1 MDFFDRQESARRA
14 SRWLLAWYLL
24 AIVFVVVCFN
34 IVVALFYALFAIY
47 GALPLAGGE
56 PLVWH
61 GLWTTY
67 WHAVAHVPR
76 GVHAAVAGIVAATIL
91 AVSGWRLHQLAEGG
105 TAVAEMLGAH
115 YLDRSRATP
124 AEAKLLNV
132 VEEMAIASGIAVP
145 PVYLLANESA
155 VNALAAGYSPNEA
168 VIIVTRG
175 AIDRL
180 TRDELQGVMGHEF
193 SHILNGDM
201 ALNVRLVALLAG
213 IACFGVW
220 GEAMVLQAGAEARA
234 SDRESRGGMVLGA
247 LFGMGMAFT
256 GFPGN
261 FAAEAIKAAISRQR
275 ELLAD
280 AASVQFT
287 RNPEG
292 IAGALDAILALSA
305 ATTLRSAYATE
316 LSHMFF
322 LPAVARW
329 WAWPTHPP
337 IEERIRRVHPRFQR
351 EDYRRTRHAAQY
363 RDGARA
369 VLDGAGNVVKVV
381 GALGAAAEMVAPPR
395 AEHVDH
401 ARRLLER
408 LPHALRARLA
418 TPEGAEQAMFG
429 LLLARD
435 GPLREQQLA
444 LLGERGAQ
452 VAAAQFELG
461 PVGGGQALLLLE
473 LALPALKQFAQK
485 RRDAFLADVQSL
497 VEADRKLTLAEFVL
511 ATLLRQ
517 HLRDGA
523 GKPIPT
529 KFGKLAEVAGDAQ
542 VVLSLIAQVSQSDTG
557 AAHAKGAAIL
567 GIALA
572 APLTVAELST
582 ARVAEAL
589 ERLRSLAPFEK
600 PRLLKACLEAAAA
613 DGKFRL
619 AEVELVRVVAAT
631 LDCPLPPVIQA
642 LDPATLAA

>member
-1 MDFFDRQESARRA
+1 MDFFDQQEAARRA
-14 SRWLLAWYLL
+14 SRRLLLWYLL
-24 AIVFVVVCFN
+24 AVAFVVACFN
-34 IVVALFYALFAIY
+34 LAAALLYALLAIY

-56 PLVWH
+56 PLVWR

-67 WHAVAHVPR
+67 WHAVAHVPPK
-76 GVHAAVAGIVAATIL
+76 VHVVVSGAVAATIL
-91 AVSGWRLHQLAEGG
+91 AVSGWRLRQLAEGG
-105 TAVAEMLGAH
+105 TAVAQMLGAH

-145 PVYLLANESA
+145 PVYLLANEGA

-175 AIDRL
+175 AIEKL
-180 TRDELQGVMGHEF
+180 SRDELQGVMGHEF

-213 IACFGVW
+213 IACFGEW
-220 GEAMVLQAGAEARA
+220 GEYLVFKAGGEARA
-234 SDRESRGGMVLGA
+234 QEREDRGGLVLFA
-247 LFGMGMAFT
+247 LFGMAIALT
-256 GFPGN
+256 GFPGL

-292 IAGALDAILALSA
+292 IAGALDTVLALGT

-322 LPAVARW
+322 LPAAARW

-337 IEERIRRVHPRFQR
+337 IDERIRRVHPRFRR
-351 EDYRRTRHAAQY
+351 EDYRRTRHAERY

-381 GALGAAAEMVAPPR
+381 DGLATAAALVGAPR

-408 LPHALRARLA
+408 LPQALRMRLA
-418 TPEGAEQAMFG
+418 RPEGAENAIFG
-429 LLLARD
+429 LLLEREGPARD
-435 GPLREQQLA
+435 QQLA

-452 VAAAQFELG
+452 AAAAQLELG
-461 PVGGGQALLLLE
+461 SLGRAQALLLID
-473 LALPALKQFAQK
+473 LALPALKQQPQK
-485 RRDAFLADVQSL
+485 RRDAFLAEVQRL
-497 VEADRKLTLAEFVL
+497 VEADRKLTLAEFVQ

-517 HLRDGA
+517 HLREGA
-523 GKPIPT
+523 GKPIRT
-529 KFGKLAEVAGDAQ
+529 KFGKLEEVAGDAQ
-542 VVLSLIAQVSQSDTG
+542 AVLSLIAHASKGDAA

-567 GIALA
+567 GVVPG
-572 APLTVAELST
+572 APLPVAELTT
-582 ARVAEAL
+582 ARVGEAL
-589 ERLRSLAPFEK
+589 ERLRHLAPFVK
-600 PRLLKACLEAAAA
+600 PRLLKACLETAAA
-613 DGKFRL
+613 DGVFRL
-619 AEVELVRVVAAT
+619 AETELVRAVAAT